1 MKKGLGQH
9 LLKDPSYLE
18 KIAAAVNPKPE
29 EVVIEIGAG
38 TGNLTEYLAH
48 RGCRIVAVEKDPEL
62 AALLKQKN
70 LEGVEVVVEDVL
82 ELDPRQFAPQAVA
95 VGNLPYYISS
105 KILRWFLEWRQVF
118 HRGGFLL
125 QEEVARR
132 FAAERG
138 RDVTPLSL
146 LLHNFYQ
153 VEYCFTVPAGAFIPP
168 PKVKSGFILLKRRQ
182 SPLYFLKDLEDFETF
197 LRQCFSSRRKTVFNN
212 LRRVYPELVLEGID
226 RRSRVEELALG
237 DFVRMYGIIKKNA
250 AAKN

>member
-9 LLKDPSYLE
+9 ILKDPFYLE
-18 KIAAAVNPKPE
+18 RIAAAVDVRPG

-38 TGNLTEYLAH
+38 TGNLTERLSR
-48 RGCRIVAVEKDPEL
+48 RGCRVIAVEKDPEL
-62 AALLKQKN
+62 AALLQQRG
-70 LEGVEVVVEDVL
+70 LEGVEVVVGDVL
-82 ELDPRQFAPQAVA
+82 ELNPRRFAEEAVA
-95 VGNLPYYISS
+95 AGNLPYYISS
-105 KILRWFLEWRQVF
+105 KILRWFLNWREVF
-118 HRGGFLL
+118 YRGGFLL

-168 PKVKSGFILLKRRQ
+168 PKVKSGFILLRRRP
-182 SPLYFLKDLEDFETF
+182 SPLYFLKDLTEFESF

-212 LRRVYPELVLEGID
+212 LRRVYPEEVLEGID
-226 RRSRVEELALG
+226 RSSRVEELALG
-237 DFVRMYGIIKKNA
+237 DFVRMYDIIKKNA